1 MITTARAGRIAALVL
16 LAAAASGCASIRQA
30 VKTPYSGPVMAIP
43 SNCTDLTATIY
54 FNRGSAVLTNEA
66 KAVLKNAAAQADMC
80 RFTAVDVYGLSDAVG
95 APAANIALSKKR
107 AEVVTG
113 SLAQLGFRTV
123 TFKLVA
129 AGSAGAV
136 TAGGEAEPLRRQ
148 ADVIFHAGPAT

>member
-1 MITTARAGRIAALVL
+1 MITTARAGSLAALVL
-16 LAAAASGCASIRQA
+16 LAAAASGCASMRE
-30 VKTPYSGPVMAIP
+30 VVHKPYSGPVMAIP
-43 SNCTDLTATIY
+43 SSCADLTATIY
-54 FNRGSAVLTNEA
+54 FNRGSAALTNEA

-113 SLAQLGFRTV
+113 SLAQFGFKTV
-123 TFKLVA
+123 TFKLIA

-136 TAGGEAEPLRRQ
+136 TASGEAEPLRRQ
-148 ADVIFHAGPAT
+148 ADVIFHAEPAT